1 MTGRTIAVYRKE
13 ILDTLRDGR
22 SIFAIFVFPFVLYP
36 AMLGFM
42 SWIQSRNNAEEQTL
56 AVRVGIV
63 GAAQIPGV
71 ADTLAAQPG
80 VTVVPLGAAPAS
92 LEAAGVDAA
101 LVIPDGIEATI
112 ARGDSAKVELIYK
125 EADHVSSAASER
137 VGPALDEARRA
148 LTVAWANALGAKADE
163 APAFSVDRKD
173 ISSKSEMGRFFAAL
187 LIPYL
192 LVFMIAAGSM
202 HTAVDATTG
211 EKERSTLETILA
223 TSASRGDF
231 IVGKT
236 MAVLTASL
244 TGAITGITGLWLTFN
259 VVARIVPGMESS
271 SMQLTIGPDKALL
284 LFLTILPTAVF
295 FSATL
300 VAIGCFARSMRE
312 GQTYATY
319 VYMAAIFLGLGSFGQ
334 QTPPLSRFFIPILNT
349 ALLQREILTDT
360 VVSLH
365 ALTALGT
372 SIVAAAVMIVIAVR
386 LFSNESVLFRT

>member
-1 MTGRTIAVYRKE
+1 MTGRTLAVFRKE

-22 SIFAIFVFPFVLYP
+22 SIFAIFIFPFILYP

-42 SWIQSRNNAEEQTL
+42 SWIQSRNNAEEQAL
-56 AVRVGIV
+56 AVRIGIV
-63 GAAQIPGV
+63 GSAQIPGV

-80 VTVVPLGAAPAS
+80 VTVVPLAAAPAS

-125 EADHVSSAASER
+125 EADHASSAAAER
-137 VGPALDEARRA
+137 VGPVLDQARRA
-148 LTVAWANALGAKADE
+148 LTVAWANALGAKADA

-259 VVARIVPGMESS
+259 VVTRIVPGMESS

-284 LFLTILPTAVF
+284 LFLTILPTAIF

-365 ALTALGT
+365 AVTALGT
-372 SIVAAAVMIVIAVR
+372 SVVAAAVMIGIAVR

>member
-1 MTGRTIAVYRKE
+1 MTGRTLAVYRKE

-22 SIFAIFVFPFVLYP
+22 SIFAIFVFPFILYP

-42 SWIQSRNNAEEQTL
+42 SWIQSRNNQEERSIS
-56 AVRVGIV
+56 VRVGIV
-63 GAAQIPGV
+63 GEAQLPGV
-71 ADTLAAQPG
+71 RDALAAAPG
-80 VTVVPLGAAPAS
+80 VTAVPLAAAPAT
-92 LEAAGVDAA
+92 LEGAGVDAA
-101 LVIPDGIEATI
+101 LVIPSGIREAI
-112 ARGDSAKVELIYK
+112 ARGDSAKVELLYK
-125 EADHVSSAASER
+125 EADHTSSAAAER
-137 VGPALDEARRA
+137 VDPVLDDVRRT
-148 LTVAWANALGAKADE
+148 LTVSWANSLGANARS
-163 APAFSVDRKD
+163 APAFTVERKD
-173 ISSKSEMGRFFAAL
+173 ISSKNEMGRFFAAL

-223 TSASRGDF
+223 TAASRSDLV
-231 IVGKT
+231 IGKT

-244 TGAITGITGLWLTFN
+244 TGAVTGITGLWITFN
-259 VVARIVPGMESS
+259 VVTRFVPGMEQNA
-271 SMQLTIGPDKALL
+271 MQLSIGPDKALL
-284 LFLTILPTAVF
+284 LFLTILPTAIF

-334 QTPPLSRFFIPILNT
+334 QTPPMSRFFVPILNT
-349 ALLQREILTDT
+349 ALLQREILTDS
-360 VVSLH
+360 VQSLH
-365 ALTALGT
+365 AVTALGT
-372 SIVAAAVMIVIAVR
+372 SGIAAAVMLVIAVR

>member
-1 MTGRTIAVYRKE
+1 VTGRTLAVYRKE
-13 ILDTLRDGR
+13 ILDTIRDGR
-22 SIFAIFVFPFVLYP
+22 SIFAIFIFPFILYP

-42 SWIQSRNNAEEQTL
+42 SWIQSRNNAEEQAA

-63 GAAQIPGV
+63 GQAEIPGS
-71 ADTLAAQPG
+71 ADSLAALPG
-80 VTVVPLGAAPAS
+80 VTVVPLSAAPAT

-101 LVIPDGIEATI
+101 VVIPADLQAAI
-112 ARGDSAKVELIYK
+112 ARGDSARVELIYK
-125 EADHVSSAASER
+125 EADHASSAASER
-137 VGPALDEARRA
+137 VAPVLDFMRRS
-148 LTVAWANALGAKADE
+148 LTVSWANALGAKA
-163 APAFSVDRKD
+163 ARPPAFTVEKKD

-223 TSASRGDF
+223 TSASRGDLV
-231 IVGKT
+231 IGKS

-259 VVARIVPGMESS
+259 VVTRLVPGMESNA
-271 SMQLTIGPDKALL
+271 MQLTIGPDKALL
-284 LFLTILPTAVF
+284 LFLTILPTAIF

-334 QTPPLSRFFIPILNT
+334 QAPPLSRFFIPILNT
-349 ALLQREILTDT
+349 ALLQREILTDS

-372 SIVAAAVMIVIAVR
+372 SVVAAAVMLVIAVR